1 MTGLSLSMAIEA
13 LVALLLLLTIGYC
26 VTLNRRLQR
35 LRADEA
41 MMRATISELITAT
54 EIAER
59 AIIGLRATATDC
71 EKTLAVRLAEA
82 EHVSA
87 RLGEQVSQG
96 ETVFQRLAQ
105 IAEAARPPA
114 PVLRE
119 PDFHR
124 SPAPTPAVAE
134 RPMRAPSAAHTL
146 AGAGLPAE
154 PVRADRRTADPE
166 PTSALSLMSAA
177 EAAALRVRNLR
188 RLAGERA
195 A

>member
-59 AIIGLRATATDC
+59 AIVGLRATATDC

-105 IAEAARPPA
+105 IAEAARPAA
-114 PVLRE
+114 PVVRE
-119 PDFHR
+119 PAFHR
-124 SPAPTPAVAE
+124 AHAPTPAVGE
-134 RPMRAPSAAHTL
+134 RTMTMRPTASGL
-146 AGAGLPAE
+146 GGSGLPAE
-154 PVRADRRTADPE
+154 PVQVDRRADTSE